1 MSWEDDADVNEAY
14 FRENPTP
21 LPKERTRP
29 FDVKRGM
36 MEESLGK
43 LAKEKSG
50 IVATSK
56 VYEQKTGQSGQFE
69 HGPMSIIKDM
79 ARSGRGKKKT
89 RRGGK
94 KVTSKRSRGRSRY
107 ASGGSRKG
115 KSS

>member
-1 MSWEDDADVNEAY
+1 MSWEQDADATEAY

-21 LPKERTRP
+21 LPKARTRP
-29 FDVKRGM
+29 FDVKRGV

-43 LAKEKSG
+43 LNKEKAG
-50 IVATSK
+50 IVAMTK

-69 HGPMSIIKDM
+69 HGPMSIVKEM
-79 ARSGRGKKKT
+79 AQRARGKKKT

-107 ASGGSRKG
+107 ASAGSRRG
-115 KSS
+115 KRS

>member
-21 LPKERTRP
+21 LPKARTRP
-29 FDVKRGM
+29 FDVKRGVV
-36 MEESLGK
+36 EESLGK

-50 IVATSK
+50 IVAMSK

-89 RRGGK
+89 RR
-94 KVTSKRSRGRSRY
+94 VTSKRSRGRTRY
-107 ASGGSRKG
+107 ASGGSRRG
-115 KSS
+115 KRS